1 MTKMREILRKI
12 FLTVTLC
19 LFTVT
24 GAQAGPKICPP
35 PPPLVEG
42 QDDLRMKE
50 EDFTAERFASSL
62 SILETDIPKEL
73 QDKDTKK
80 VLARLDSS
88 EFWIGYSNSLKFIRG
103 YMLKQA
109 ALLPITQA
117 RLTKKTKQRDEA
129 IKAFCNFVG
138 SADYSD

>member
-1 MTKMREILRKI
+1 MRENLRKI
-12 FLTVTLC
+12 FLTVTIC
-19 LFTVT
+19 LSTVT

-35 PPPLVEG
+35 PAHLVEG